1 MAGVVV
7 IILAVQLLALEGGDE
22 FIAFTKGVIF
32 EATIVLPHF
41 DLTKYSA

>member
-22 FIAFTKGVIF
+22 FMANYQKHSGQGFHDFSIK
-32 EATIVLPHF
+32 
-41 DLTKYSA
+41 K